1 LPYQKGYFM
10 NALDELLIYKASDGE
25 IIGELQNR
33 LIQMRR
39 SCCFSQQKLS
49 ELSGVSI
56 ATIKR
61 LESHNSQD
69 ISLTVIIRLLRS
81 MSQLDGVS
89 KLIPE
94 VPDSPFISRKNG
106 KTAKRISSKTCRR

>member
-1 LPYQKGYFM
+1 M
-10 NALDELLIYKASDGE
+10 NALDELLIYQASDGE

-33 LIQMRR
+33 LVRMRR

-61 LESHNSQD
+61 LESQSSQD
-69 ISLTVIIRLLRS
+69 ISLAVVIRLLRS
-81 MSQLDGVS
+81 MTQLDGVS

-94 VPDSPFISRKNG
+94 VPDSPFITRKKG
-106 KTAKRISSKTCRR
+106 QSAKRISSKTIRR